1 MTGRTDFITEA
12 RWSDIILIWYCLVD
26 DAYKQ
31 LEGHFGRWRQRGPTP
46 VFTDSEVITVALVID
61 TFFGGHE
68 ALGLSFL
75 RQYQAD
81 LFPHLP
87 AEGRFNE
94 RRARLGPLIDQV
106 RHWITRQEGLLPDED
121 RLRLVDSA
129 PIFVNTYARGSESTT
144 LVGPEYF
151 GIAKSHGAKVFGLR
165 LVLTTTTDQVVDGWM
180 LAPASHHDSVTLPAL
195 LEDEMSLHV
204 LGDGAYHRPLSESV
218 LAEKHDIQVLA
229 PPRKDSRTPWPE
241 GLRQTAT
248 RLRRNI
254 ETALSILAV
263 VFHVERPNARS
274 LHGLVCRI
282 STRILAYTLCF
293 VMDTYLAQLPA

>member
-12 RWSDIILIWYCLVD
+12 LWSDIILVWYCLVD

-31 LEGHFGRWRQRGPTP
+31 LEAHFGPWRQRGPAP

-75 RQYQAD
+75 RQYHAD

-87 AEGRFNE
+87 AAGRFNE
-94 RRARLGPLIDQV
+94 RRARLGLLIDQV
-106 RHWITRQEGLLPDED
+106 RCLITRQEGLLSDAD
-121 RLRLVDSA
+121 RIRLVDSA

-144 LVGPEYF
+144 LTGPAYF

-165 LVLTTTTDQVVDGWM
+165 LVLTTSTEQVVDGWM

-195 LEDEMSLHV
+195 LEDQASLQV

-229 PPRKDSRTPWPE
+229 PPRKDSCTPWPE
-241 GLRQTAT
+241 GLRRTVT

-263 VFHVERPNARS
+263 VFHIERPNARS

-293 VMDTYLAQLPA
+293 VMDNYLAQLLA